1 MLAEQHGHSVA
12 RDLFRHA
19 FELEPN
25 AHPQAAA
32 GFVEHA
38 LNELRD
44 AALANANSSGS
55 SNSSNT
61 PSSTALEQTSA
72 EHAAIRL
79 PAEQAKQYALQA
91 AVAAQRLVYTA
102 DGCGN
107 AWAFNMLGVAL
118 EGQQLMASALDA
130 FRRAHHLITA
140 APTSTTSRRPFVRQ
154 VQMNLARVLSRLGQH
169 ADAIAAYTEAAP
181 QSFAELCGFALCQ
194 FSAGNLQESHQLYDR
209 AAAVASNSEDAARCR
224 IAQAIIG
231 FTRSDLAAAKVNK
244 NKKKFGIFVADSC
257 VANGVENLEFERC
270 RLHSANRQQLMNFL
284 NPRFYFHTGYSVQV
298 HERAAGDGPRGM
310 HAMHVWHPDG
320 RQPAGADGAGR
331 ARQDALC
338 RQVLCCQRAV

>member
-19 FELEPN
+19 FELEAN

-38 LNELRD
+38 LTELRD
-44 AALANANSSGS
+44 AALTNASSS
-55 SNSSNT
+55 SSNT
-61 PSSTALEQTSA
+61 SPSTALEQASA

-118 EGQQLMASALDA
+118 EGQQLLASALGA
-130 FRRAHHLITA
+130 FRRALTLITV
-140 APTSTTSRRPFVRQ
+140 APTPTASRRPFVRQ
-154 VQMNLARVLSRLGQH
+154 VQMNRARVLSRLGQH
-169 ADAIAAYTEAAP
+169 AEAIAAYTEAAP

-231 FTRSDLAAAKVNK
+231 FTRSDLAAAKVNEIRTETR
-244 NKKKFGIFVADSC
+244 IF
-257 VANGVENLEFERC
+257 F
-270 RLHSANRQQLMNFL
+270 
-284 NPRFYFHTGYSVQV
+284 
-298 HERAAGDGPRGM
+298 RG
-310 HAMHVWHPDG
+310 
-320 RQPAGADGAGR
+320 
-331 ARQDALC
+331 
-338 RQVLCCQRAV
+338 